1 MEPVLLE
8 MRKCISMD
16 MRKEELV
23 PKKRHTKKKKEDF
36 RKNEKLKNRCNT
48 LIFALLKKQKRFQ

>member
-1 MEPVLLE
+1 
-8 MRKCISMD
+8 MD

-48 LIFALLKKQKRFQ
+48 LIFVLLRKQKRFQ